1 MKSLWRIVTSTRELW
16 KYYAVIGLFSVL
28 LALTSMA
35 QPLLTGRAVD
45 VIKAG
50 ASGQIKTVVW
60 LAVLLFL
67 LDLSGT
73 MFSNISG
80 YIGDVMAERLRRILG
95 TRYYS
100 HLMKLPQTYYDREL
114 TGTIIARLNRSVPEI
129 ANFID
134 MFSNNF
140 LQFIVSTIFSLVII
154 ATISWPVAILL
165 AALYPLYFFLT
176 TKTSKVWMGYQKKI
190 NKKFDIALGR
200 FNEVVNQSKVV
211 KSFDQQDSEVKF
223 YNKTITDVIAL
234 VKPQSKFWH
243 KRDVLRRI
251 ALNVIFFAVYLL
263 IFVQAAQNSITTG
276 QAVTLILLAYNIRI
290 PIFTISFLVD
300 RTQRAIADSK
310 DYFEVLTVPFEGEND
325 RAEKLEVKNAVVK
338 FSGVDF
344 SYNQEEQ
351 VLRDVSFVAEAGKR
365 TALVGESGEGKTTVS
380 SLLLG
385 LYRPRNGSVLI
396 DGKDINAVSQ
406 SSLRQNIGVV
416 FQDAALFSG
425 TILDNIIYG
434 KPSASQAEAEAVAKA
449 ANAHSFISKLE
460 NGYKTE
466 IGERGVKLS
475 GGQKQR
481 IAIARAL
488 LKDAPILILDEA
500 TSSLDSKS
508 EIEVQ
513 KALETLMKDRTTII
527 IAHRL
532 STISSVDT
540 IVTLKNGTVD
550 EIGSPQELAKTK
562 GIYAEL
568 LRLQNNS
575 DQKALEQFDLSSN

>member
-1 MKSLWRIVTSTRELW
+1 
-16 KYYAVIGLFSVL
+16 
-28 LALTSMA
+28 MA

>member
-1 MKSLWRIVTSTRELW
+1 MKSLWRIITTTRELW
-16 KYYAVIGLFSVL
+16 KYYAVISIFTIL
-28 LALTSMA
+28 LAMAGLA

-45 VIKAG
+45 IIKEG
-50 ASGQIKTVVW
+50 ASDQIKTVVW

-67 LDLSGT
+67 LDFST
-73 MFSNISG
+73 TIFSNISG
-80 YIGDVMAERLRRILG
+80 YIGDVMSQKLRKILG
-95 TRYYS
+95 SRYYS

-129 ANFID
+129 AGFID

-140 LQFIVSTIFSLVII
+140 LQFIVSTIFSLVVI

-176 TKTSKVWMGYQKKI
+176 SKTSKVWMSYQKKI

-211 KSFDQQDSEVKF
+211 KSFDRQDGEVEF
-223 YNKTITDVIAL
+223 YEKTITDVIGLAE
-234 VKPQSKFWH
+234 PQSKFWH

-263 IFVQAAQNSITTG
+263 IFLEAAKGSITTG

-310 DYFEVLTVPFEGEND
+310 DYFEVLEQPVEEENQNTKD
-325 RAEKLEVKNAVVK
+325 LQIKTAVVK
-338 FSGVDF
+338 FSDVDF
-344 SYNQEEQ
+344 NYNKKEQ
-351 VLRDVSFVAEAGKR
+351 VLNNVSFTAESGEK
-365 TALVGESGEGKTTVS
+365 TALVGESGEGKTTIS

-385 LYRPRNGSVLI
+385 LYQPGKGSVTI
-396 DGKDINAVSQ
+396 DGQDIHLVSQ

-425 TILDNIIYG
+425 TIFDNIIYG
-434 KPSASQAEAEAVAKA
+434 KPGASQAEAERVAKA
-449 ANAHSFISKLE
+449 ANAYGFISKLE

-508 EIEVQ
+508 EVEVQ
-513 KALETLMKDRTTII
+513 KALETLMRDRTTII

-540 IVTLKNGTVD
+540 IVTLKNGMVD
-550 EIGSPQELAKTK
+550 EIGSPQELAKTR

-568 LRLQNNS
+568 LKLQNNS
-575 DQKALEQFDLSSN
+575 DQKALEQFDLAS

>member
-1 MKSLWRIVTSTRELW
+1 M
-16 KYYAVIGLFSVL
+16 AGL
-28 LALTSMA
+28 A

-45 VIKAG
+45 IIKEG
-50 ASGQIKTVVW
+50 ASDQIKTVVW

-67 LDLSGT
+67 LDFST
-73 MFSNISG
+73 TIFSNISG
-80 YIGDVMAERLRRILG
+80 YIGDVMSQKLRKILG
-95 TRYYS
+95 SRYYS

-129 ANFID
+129 AGFID

-140 LQFIVSTIFSLVII
+140 LQFIVSTIFSLVVI

-176 TKTSKVWMGYQKKI
+176 SKTSKVWMSYQKKI

-211 KSFDQQDSEVKF
+211 KSFDRQDGEVEF
-223 YNKTITDVIAL
+223 YEKTITDVIGLAE
-234 VKPQSKFWH
+234 PQSKFWH

-263 IFVQAAQNSITTG
+263 IFLEAAKGSITTG

-310 DYFEVLTVPFEGEND
+310 DYFEVLEQPVEEENQNTKD
-325 RAEKLEVKNAVVK
+325 LQIKTAVVK
-338 FSGVDF
+338 FSDVDF
-344 SYNQEEQ
+344 NYNKKEQ
-351 VLRDVSFVAEAGKR
+351 VLNNVSFTAESGEK
-365 TALVGESGEGKTTVS
+365 TALVGESGEGKTTIS

-385 LYRPRNGSVLI
+385 LYQPGKGSVTI
-396 DGKDINAVSQ
+396 DGQDIHLVSQ

-425 TILDNIIYG
+425 TIFDNIIYG
-434 KPSASQAEAEAVAKA
+434 KPGAIQAEAERVAKA
-449 ANAHSFISKLE
+449 ANAYGFISKLE

-508 EIEVQ
+508 EVEVQ
-513 KALETLMKDRTTII
+513 KALETLMRDRTTII

-540 IVTLKNGTVD
+540 IVTLKNGMVD
-550 EIGSPQELAKTK
+550 EIGSPQELAKTR

-568 LRLQNNS
+568 LKLQNNS
-575 DQKALEQFDLSSN
+575 DQKALEQFDLAS